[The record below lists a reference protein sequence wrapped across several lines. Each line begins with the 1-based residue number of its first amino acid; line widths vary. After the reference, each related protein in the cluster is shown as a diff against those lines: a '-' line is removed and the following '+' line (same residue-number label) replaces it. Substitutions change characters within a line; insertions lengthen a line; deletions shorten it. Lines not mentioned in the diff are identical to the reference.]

1 MAFSHGKSSV
11 IAVDDSSGTPTTITS
26 YVEEVSWPQEVEASE
41 VTTFGNGNKAYIVGL
56 ADSTVSLSGKYD
68 PTLDA
73 LMTSVRA
80 ALIAGTVT
88 TSTVK
93 YSPAGT
99 GSGMPYYSAEAILTS
114 YEPSSSVADP
124 NSWSAEYQVTGA
136 VSRSTY

>member
-1 MAFSHGKSSV
+1 MAFSHGKSSG
-11 IAVDDSSGTPTTITS
+11 ISVDDSAGSLTDIKAYT
-26 YVEEVSWPQEVEASE
+26 EEVSWPQETEASE

-73 LMTSVRA
+73 LMNGVRA
-80 ALIAGTVT
+80 ALIAGTVA

-99 GSGMPYYSAEAILTS
+99 GSGAPYYSAEAILTS
-114 YEPSSSVADP
+114 YEPGSSVADP
-124 NSWSAEYQVTGA
+124 NTWSAEYQVTGA
-136 VSRSTY
+136 VTRSTY

>member
-11 IAVDDSSGTPTTITS
+11 IAVDDSSGTPPRSRPTLK
-26 YVEEVSWPQEVEASE
+26 VSWPQEVEASE

-80 ALIAGTVT
+80 ALIAGFRHYLHRQVQ
-88 TSTVK
+88 
-93 YSPAGT
+93 PRRDRIGNAALLG
-99 GSGMPYYSAEAILTS
+99 GS
-114 YEPSSSVADP
+114 DP
-124 NSWSAEYQVTGA
+124 HQLRA
-136 VSRSTY
+136 VIVSGRPELVERGVSGHRRRLP